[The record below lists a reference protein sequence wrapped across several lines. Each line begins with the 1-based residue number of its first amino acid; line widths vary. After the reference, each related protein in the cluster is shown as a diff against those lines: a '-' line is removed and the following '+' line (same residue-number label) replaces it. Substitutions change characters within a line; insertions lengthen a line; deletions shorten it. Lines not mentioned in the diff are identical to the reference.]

1 MKWNSLIKTFLLTLC
16 LTLPFNVLAGPMVN
30 INTAPTDVLVE
41 MLQGIGPAK
50 AQAIVDFR
58 ETNGPFK
65 TVDDLAKVK
74 GIGSSTVTKNLQ
86 VIAVDDSQ

>member
-1 MKWNSLIKTFLLTLC
+1 MKWNSFIKTFLLTLC
-16 LTLPFNVLAGPMVN
+16 LTLPFNVSAGAMVN
-30 INTAPTDVLVE
+30 INTAPADMLVE

-50 AQAIVDFR
+50 AKAIVDYR
-58 ETNGPFK
+58 KANGPFK

-74 GIGSSTVTKNLQ
+74 GIGNSTVTKNLE

>member
-1 MKWNSLIKTFLLTLC
+1 MKWNSLIKTFFLTLC
-16 LTLPFNVLAGPMVN
+16 LTLPFNVSAGPMVN

-86 VIAVDDSQ
+86 VIAVEDSQ